1 MSTRVFVGGLTYR
14 VRERDLEKFFRK
26 YGRIKEVAMKNGF
39 AFVERDLERF
49 FRGYGR
55 FRDVLIK
62 NGYGFVEFDDY
73 RDADDAVYELNGK
86 ELLGERVAV
95 EIARGVSGR
104 RGDRGYGRSRSWRDK
119 ITVERARGTP
129 RGSDQWR
136 YGDSRGGYG
145 DSRRSARDDMRH
157 DRDSV
162 NRNTRTA
169 SSYKQS
175 LPRYGPPTRTEYR
188 LTVENLSSRVSWQGT
203 GLHEELGVTTWPVM
217 TETAIQI
224 NANDMWEYQDAKPYP
239 LRRGGATGRA
249 NRLMCDDRD
258 DDARGGPSL
267 RSSGTRLV
275 SEVSRVTERAAW
287 HWDVHLPPPIYHHTT
302 SHSHTFT
309 IDHHYNHH
317 HIYHFTVTVIAT
329 GNGHTHEGIH
339 GPKPEPS
346 ATTPH
351 RSVRPDRAPCVWP
364 FSLSV
369 SKVVPGPKDLKDYMR
384 QAGEVTYADAHKQRR
399 NEGVVEFATYSD
411 LKNAI
416 DKLDDTELNGRRIR
430 LIEDKRQ
437 AVAVL
442 VATAVVVPV
451 PSQEHTRSPS
461 PSLNPN
467 PPSVVVHAQNPNQ
480 ETAQSRNL
488 SQSPNPDLV
497 LGPRL
502 RGQSPGRSPN
512 PKPSLPQRI
521 GRAASVPEV
530 TDPAPDQEA
539 NTARAVVA
547 LVRL

>member
-39 AFVERDLERF
+39 AFVVSLMWFNCFFYSMVGTRVYVGGLPYGTRERDLERF

-86 ELLGERVAV
+86 ELLGER
-95 EIARGVSGR
+95 
-104 RGDRGYGRSRSWRDK
+104 

-188 LTVENLSSRVSWQGT
+188 LTVENLSSRVSWQ
-203 GLHEELGVTTWPVM
+203 
-217 TETAIQI
+217 
-224 NANDMWEYQDAKPYP
+224 
-239 LRRGGATGRA
+239 
-249 NRLMCDDRD
+249 
-258 DDARGGPSL
+258 
-267 RSSGTRLV
+267 
-275 SEVSRVTERAAW
+275 
-287 HWDVHLPPPIYHHTT
+287 
-302 SHSHTFT
+302 
-309 IDHHYNHH
+309 
-317 HIYHFTVTVIAT
+317 
-329 GNGHTHEGIH
+329 
-339 GPKPEPS
+339 
-346 ATTPH
+346 
-351 RSVRPDRAPCVWP
+351 
-364 FSLSV
+364 
-369 SKVVPGPKDLKDYMR
+369 DLKDYMR

-430 LIEDKRQ
+430 LIEDKRRGRRSRSSSSRSR

-442 VATAVVVPV
+442 VAIAVVAAGPNL
-451 PSQEHTRSPS
+451 EHTLNPS

-467 PPSVVVHAQNPNQ
+467 PLSTVAHAQSPNQ

-521 GRAASVPEV
+521 DRAASVPEA
-530 TDPAPDQEA
+530 TDPDRDRAV
-539 NTARAVVA
+539 NTARAVAV
-547 LVRL
+547 LVRP